1 MVMSWLAWALVLA
14 GLVLAGLAVAGVLGS
29 QAVRLAASRGL
40 RRVAN
45 SAGLLTAPAVR
56 RRIRLRRWTYAAL
69 GGVVAVALVAAAGI
83 AGRPV
88 HRTVRNDQL
97 ANRDIMLC
105 LDVSLSMIGV
115 DAKVL
120 KTFST
125 LVDSFEGERVG
136 LTAWNN
142 TAQTIVPLTDD
153 YDTLRNQLTEVAN
166 ALDFDTSTAT
176 YHDPAYQRY
185 ARTFAG
191 TTNRDIKAS
200 SLDGDGLASCA
211 AAMGNQSVKDRP
223 RILILATDNQVY
235 DDYHLQIYSLQA
247 AADFATQNNIKLIT
261 LFGVDAKNLDPG
273 ITQADIDA
281 ARTEI
286 KNVTLEHN
294 GLFYEVDDPN
304 ATSTIVNEVESTQVK
319 EARENTQVRTTD
331 VPEAWALVLAG
342 AVLVLLAGAV
352 WRRA

>member
-1 MVMSWLAWALVLA
+1 MVMSWLAWALVLV

-29 QAVRLAASRGL
+29 QAVRLAASQGL

-235 DDYHLQIYSLQA
+235 DDYGEQIYSLQE
-247 AADFATQNNIKLIT
+247 AADLAQQEGIR
-261 LFGVDAKNLDPG
+261 LFSLYGADPRMLDPN
-273 ITQADIDA
+273 TSKADM
-281 ARTEI
+281 ARARNEL
-286 KNVTLEHN
+286 KQVTLDHG
-294 GLFYEVDDPN
+294 GLFYEVDD
-304 ATSTIVNEVESTQVK
+304 AEAASEMVKELEKDQVK
-319 EARENTQVRTTD
+319 EIGGNTEVRVTD
-331 VPEAWALVLAG
+331 VPQVAAVGLLA
-342 AVLVLLAGAV
+342 AVLVLLGLTA
-352 WRRA
+352 WRRV

>member
-1 MVMSWLAWALVLA
+1 VADELGTALKKYIIRADLTMEGKLSICFAHDTALRA
-14 GLVLAGLAVAGVLGS
+14 GTYQLTVHIQRESVSEHDAD
-29 QAVRLAASRGL
+29 AS
-40 RRVAN
+40 
-45 SAGLLTAPAVR
+45 
-56 RRIRLRRWTYAAL
+56 
-69 GGVVAVALVAAAGI
+69 
-83 AGRPV
+83 
-88 HRTVRNDQL
+88 
-97 ANRDIMLC
+97 C
-105 LDVSLSMIGV
+105 
-115 DAKVL
+115 DA
-120 KTFST
+120 
-125 LVDSFEGERVG
+125 
-136 LTAWNN
+136 

-286 KNVTLEHN
+286 RDVTLNHN

-342 AVLVLLAGAV
+342 AVLALLAVAV

>member
-1 MVMSWLAWALVLA
+1 MRFTWLVFVVIGVVLAATVIGWWLARDAGKRADKKGWVANTGYLRSLPKYQALVRRTR
-14 GLVLAGLAVAGVLGS
+14 LVF
-29 QAVRLAASRGL
+29 AS
-40 RRVAN
+40 VVVCFF
-45 SAGLLTAPAVR
+45 LT
-56 RRIRLRRWTYAAL
+56 
-69 GGVVAVALVAAAGI
+69 VVAVAISAG
-83 AGRPV
+83 APV
-88 HRTVRNDQL
+88 DRQVKHDKLST
-97 ANRDIMLC
+97 RDIVLC
-105 LDVSLSMIGV
+105 LDASGSMIPYDGKIGEAFRQIV
-115 DAKVL
+115 QH
-120 KTFST
+120 FS
-125 LVDSFEGERVG
+125 GERIS
-136 LTAWNN
+136 LQLWDARSITKF
-142 TAQTIVPLTDD
+142 PLTDD

-331 VPEAWALVLAG
+331 VPEVWAVVLAG

>member
-235 DDYHLQIYSLQA
+235 DDYGEQIYSLSE
-247 AADFATQNNIKLIT
+247 AADLVQQEGIR
-261 LFGVDAKNLDPG
+261 LFSLYGADPDMMDPS
-273 ITQADIDA
+273 TSRADMTR
-281 ARTEI
+281 ARNEL
-286 KNVTLEHN
+286 KRVTLDH
-294 GLFYEVDDPN
+294 GGRFYEVDD
-304 ATSTIVNEVESTQVK
+304 AEAASEMVK
-319 EARENTQVRTTD
+319 ELEKDQIKEVGGNTEVRVTD
-331 VPEAWALVLAG
+331 VPQTAAVGLLA
-342 AVLVLLAGAV
+342 AVLVLLGLTA
-352 WRRA
+352 WRRV